1 MGDNL
6 WFYDSKDKQINLG
19 YRKLKYVETNN
30 AFGLVLVTKIH
41 DAFS

>member
-6 WFYDSKDKQINLG
+6 WFYDSKDKQINLD
-19 YRKLKYVETNN
+19 YRKIKYVGTHN
-30 AFGLVLVTKIH
+30 AFGLVTKIH